1 MLRPHQTV
9 LHTRAQQRAASSL
22 TRVAAFTAARV
33 SRHRQVAVA
42 VAPPDGACAAV
53 DVCVQMPEAVPAE
66 LEQQRSF
73 LESLPT
79 LPAPGTPEFE
89 FSKDSFLQRYEMSE
103 VLGEVRFTVFSVQL
117 SAQPCTE
124 LLIVAARKCTSAG
137 QPPNAGPKGLWRR
150 AMRMWAILSFSCCI
164 CPTNAPALWLCCAI
178 APCSV
183 STPCRFTHCIGL
195 NP

>member
-1 MLRPHQTV
+1 
-9 LHTRAQQRAASSL
+9 
-22 TRVAAFTAARV
+22 
-33 SRHRQVAVA
+33 
-42 VAPPDGACAAV
+42 V
-53 DVCVQMPEAVPAE
+53 DVCVQMTEAVPAE

-150 AMRMWAILSFSCCI
+150 AMRMWAILSLSCCI
-164 CPTNAPALWLCCAI
+164 CTTNAPALWLCCAI

-183 STPCRFTHCIGL
+183 STPCRFTALVSTLDLQHKPQFLCFPDLRFLCRAPLDLCVAVWIPPL
-195 NP
+195 ARHMQSK